1 MATVRISEAL
11 KNSIASS
18 INKMAEAERK
28 MIYGDFQDVS
38 VNTFN
43 DTDNIM
49 VEAML
54 RLIWKDYYHLI
65 DLVPEVW
72 LNKYSEFNLQLVRKD
87 VPNNSY
93 IVSIKFGKKLGV
105 PPKWSPYDNVLM
117 MYEEEFALMPTYA
130 SRRQEMHTR
139 LNECTEKFSRIRN
152 QISSYLSS
160 MGSLNAALK
169 DLPELRVYIPQ
180 NYLDTV
186 DKVVTR
192 APRAKKEPGEVT
204 EVDKGLLMATYLQHR
219 IGL

>member
-65 DLVPEVW
+65 DLVPEV
-72 LNKYSEFNLQLVRKD
+72 
-87 VPNNSY
+87 
-93 IVSIKFGKKLGV
+93 
-105 PPKWSPYDNVLM
+105 
-117 MYEEEFALMPTYA
+117 
-130 SRRQEMHTR
+130 
-139 LNECTEKFSRIRN
+139 
-152 QISSYLSS
+152 
-160 MGSLNAALK
+160 
-169 DLPELRVYIPQ
+169 
-180 NYLDTV
+180 
-186 DKVVTR
+186 
-192 APRAKKEPGEVT
+192 
-204 EVDKGLLMATYLQHR
+204 
-219 IGL
+219 